1 MSNTLQEAQAHT
13 CSKKRKRKGFAVYD
27 MNFSP
32 IKKKKFQNQNFSNDQ
47 IQSRLKMK
55 TCIFRMSLHIQKA
68 NTALRLSFIVIY
80 QVFIKYTF

>member
-32 IKKKKFQNQNFSNDQ
+32 IKKEISKS
-47 IQSRLKMK
+47 
-55 TCIFRMSLHIQKA
+55 
-68 NTALRLSFIVIY
+68 
-80 QVFIKYTF
+80 